1 MKTLYKGKTHG
12 EDASEFIVFQSTK
25 TVLGFMKLVF
35 ERAVFIPSTLTML
48 EPFKYTVTKQQ
59 PVGGGQCSKRDS
71 TAR

>member
-12 EDASEFIVFQSTK
+12 EDVSEFIVFQSTK